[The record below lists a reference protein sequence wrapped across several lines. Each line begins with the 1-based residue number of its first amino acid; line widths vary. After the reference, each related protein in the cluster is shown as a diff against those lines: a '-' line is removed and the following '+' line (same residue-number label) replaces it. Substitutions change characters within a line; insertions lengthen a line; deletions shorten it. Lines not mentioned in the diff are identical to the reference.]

1 MLKPTQK
8 LVAGGLLAFI
18 LVAVSL
24 LAGGVSTWAPAAL
37 AQGTIPPA
45 PGNNDQG
52 NNDQGNN
59 DQGNSDQNSNDN
71 SQNSSNGS
79 GSQDSSQG
87 SMQNDMS
94 GSASNSAAN
103 SAATQSNSG
112 RVSSPEQPLAY
123 SDQWMTIQP
132 GEWQWFAFKYSYDRS
147 RNSDDDKSNDQV
159 PANLRLD
166 AEPANGVSLLLV
178 NKEQVQAWQ
187 SGEKLQGF
195 GAATPQTDQVQNKE
209 KLDRFCHDYPDDPA
223 CTGGDRSQ
231 SACENIVAGAPNPEQ
246 CKYRTTESRGYSN
259 WKGTIG
265 ATGTYYVVVKG
276 DPRANGPIR
285 YKFTFTGEG
294 LTMK

>member
-8 LVAGGLLAFI
+8 LLAGGLLAFI

-24 LAGGVSTWAPAAL
+24 LAGGVSTWTPAAL
-37 AQGTIPPA
+37 AQGTVPPA

-52 NNDQGNN
+52 NNDQG
-59 DQGNSDQNSNDN
+59 SNDN
-71 SQNSSNGS
+71 SQDNSNGS
-79 GSQDSSQG
+79 SSEDNSQG

-94 GSASNSAAN
+94 AGQSTNQDASQDTSP
-103 SAATQSNSG
+103 

-178 NKEQVQAWQ
+178 NKDQVQAWQ

-195 GAATPQTDQVQNKE
+195 GAATPQTDKVQNKQD
-209 KLDRFCHDYPDDPA
+209 LDRFCHDYPNDPA

-231 SACENIVAGAPNPEQ
+231 SACENIVAGSGNPEQ
-246 CKYRTTESRGYSN
+246 CKYRTSESRGYSN

-265 ATGTYYVVVKG
+265 ATGNYFIVVKG
-276 DPRANGPIR
+276 DPRATGPIR

-294 LTMK
+294 LTLK

>member
-1 MLKPTQK
+1 MLKPTRK
-8 LVAGGLLAFI
+8 LVAGGLPGPHLRRRQP
-18 LVAVSL
+18 
-24 LAGGVSTWAPAAL
+24 AGRRRLHLDPCRPRPGHGPA
-37 AQGTIPPA
+37 A

-52 NNDQGNN
+52 NNDQ
-59 DQGNSDQNSNDN
+59 NSNDN
-71 SQNSSNGS
+71 SEDNSNGGS
-79 GSQDSSQG
+79 SQDNSQG
-87 SMQNDMS
+87 SMQNGMS
-94 GSASNSAAN
+94 AGQPTSQSANQDQSSA
-103 SAATQSNSG
+103 G

-178 NKEQVQAWQ
+178 NKDQVQAWQ
-187 SGEKLQGF
+187 SGGEKLQGF
-195 GAATPQTDQVQNKE
+195 GAATPQTDKVQNKE
-209 KLDRFCHDYPDDPA
+209 ELDRFCHDYPNDPA

-231 SACENIVAGAPNPEQ
+231 SACENIVAGAANPEQ
-246 CKYRTTESRGYSN
+246 CKYRTSESRGYSN

-265 ATGTYYVVVKG
+265 ATGTYYIVVRG
-276 DPRANGPIR
+276 DPRATGPIR

>member
-8 LVAGGLLAFI
+8 LMAGGLLAFI

-24 LAGGVSTWAPAAL
+24 LAGGVSTWTPTAL
-37 AQGTIPPA
+37 AQGTVPPA

-52 NNDQGNN
+52 NNDQG
-59 DQGNSDQNSNDN
+59 SDDN
-71 SQNSSNGS
+71 SQDTSNGS
-79 GSQDSSQG
+79 SAQDDSQG

-94 GSASNSAAN
+94 GSATDSAA
-103 SAATQSNSG
+103 SQDTSP
-112 RVSSPEQPLAY
+112 RVSSPEQPLPY

-132 GEWQWFAFKYSYDRS
+132 GEWQWFAFKYSYDSS

-178 NKEQVQAWQ
+178 NRDQVKAWQ
-187 SGEKLQGF
+187 DGEKLQGF
-195 GAATPQTDQVQNKE
+195 GAATPQTDQVKNKAD
-209 KLDRFCHDYPDDPA
+209 LQRFCHDYPNDPA

-231 SACENIVAGAPNPEQ
+231 SACENIVAGSGNPEQ

-265 ATGTYYVVVKG
+265 ATGNYFIVVKG
-276 DPRANGPIR
+276 DPRAAGPIR

-294 LTMK
+294 LTLK

>member
-1 MLKPTQK
+1 MLKPTRK
-8 LVAGGLLAFI
+8 LVGGGLLALTF
-18 LVAVSL
+18 VVVSL
-24 LAGGVSTWAPAAL
+24 LAGGVSSWTPAAL
-37 AQGTIPPA
+37 AQGTVPP
-45 PGNNDQG
+45 PPSNNDG
-52 NNDQGNN
+52 GSNGGSD
-59 DQGNSDQNSNDN
+59 DQNSNDN
-71 SQNSSNGS
+71 SEDNSNGGS
-79 GSQDSSQG
+79 SQDNAQG
-87 SMQNDMS
+87 SMQDGMS
-94 GSASNSAAN
+94 GSAASQSAN
-103 SAATQSNSG
+103 QDQSGAG

-123 SDQWMTIQP
+123 TGEWMTIQP

-178 NKEQVQAWQ
+178 NKDQVQAWQ
-187 SGEKLQGF
+187 SGGEKLQGF
-195 GAATPQTDQVQNKE
+195 GAATPQTDKVQNRVD
-209 KLDRFCHDYPDDPA
+209 LDRFCHDYPNDPV

-231 SACENIVAGAPNPEQ
+231 SACENIASGAPNPSQ

-265 ATGTYYVVVKG
+265 ASGTYYIVVRG
-276 DPRANGPIR
+276 DPRATGPIQ